1 VEQQILN
8 FIYHI
13 YQTIGWPGVV
23 LLMAIESACIPLPS
37 EIIMPLAGWMLI
49 ANRGLGIGYLALL
62 GLAGAIGNLIGSLIA
77 YGIGYHGG
85 VSLLKR
91 YGKYILISN
100 HDIERA
106 SLWFNKYGE
115 RIVFLSR
122 LVPAVRTFISLP
134 AGIARMKMGR
144 FVLYSFAGSFPWS
157 FALAYGGYVL
167 GQQNWERIRE
177 VIRPFDIPILG
188 VFLAL
193 VIFFVVWRLRRLRGS
208 TPQNLETNHSNN
220 PKNKRDTDI

>member
-8 FIYHI
+8 FINLI

-49 ANRGLGIGYLALL
+49 ANKGLGIGYLALA
-62 GLAGAIGNLIGSLIA
+62 GLTGAIGNLIGSLIA
-77 YGIGYHGG
+77 YWIGYHGG
-85 VSLLKR
+85 VSFLKR

-100 HDIERA
+100 HDVERA
-106 SLWFNKYGE
+106 SHWFNQHGE
-115 RIVFLSR
+115 WIVFLSR
-122 LVPAVRTFISLP
+122 LVPVVRTFISLP
-134 AGIARMKMGR
+134 AGIARMKMAR

-167 GQQNWERIRE
+167 GQNWERIRE
-177 VIRPFDIPILG
+177 VIRPFDMPILG

-208 TPQNLETNHSNN
+208 TP
-220 PKNKRDTDI
+220 

>member
-1 VEQQILN
+1 MEQQILN

-49 ANRGLGIGYLALL
+49 ANRGLGIGYLALA

-77 YGIGYHGG
+77 YWIGYHGG
-85 VSLLKR
+85 VSFLKR

-106 SLWFNKYGE
+106 SHWFDKYGE
-115 RIVFLSR
+115 WIVFLSR
-122 LVPAVRTFISLP
+122 LVPVVRTFISLP

-144 FVLYSFAGSFPWS
+144 FVLYSFVGSFPWS

-167 GQQNWERIRE
+167 GQNWERIRE

-193 VIFFVVWRLRRLRGS
+193 VIFFVVWRLRQLRDS
-208 TPQNLETNHSNN
+208 TPQNLETNHSKN